1 MANWDEDAVTLGV
14 EAARDCLVGCDRD
27 AIARV
32 VLASTTAPFA
42 DRSNSGIAADA
53 LNLSEAIATTDAGG
67 SRRAATTELLRSL
80 QQPAPGQSLLIASDC
95 RAARPGS
102 AQEMLYGHGAAA
114 VLLGDGEPIA
124 VYLGSASVHRDL
136 VDQYRASDASF
147 DYSLEERWVRE
158 EGWLK
163 IIPVAVAQALGSAGI
178 AAGGVHAFAI
188 AAPAGVAT
196 TLATQLGFGKARVVD
211 TLQERVGD
219 CGAAHPL
226 LMLAAALDDAKPGEI
241 ILLAGFGQGADAIV
255 LKVTDANAA
264 RTGVTAIS
272 TLALGG
278 RELGHYVRY
287 LVLRGLVDLDYGIRA
302 ERDNR
307 TALSAFYRRRDAITG
322 FVGGQCAAC
331 GMLQFPR
338 TAICVGC
345 AARDTQSPAP
355 MAGLSG
361 TVKSYTEDW
370 QAYTP
375 SPPLIYGNVTFPGGA
390 NVMMEFTDV
399 EATELR
405 VGQSVRMAFRVKDFD
420 ERRNFRR
427 YFWKPVPKRDGIA
440 HG

>member
-1 MANWDEDAVTLGV
+1 VANWDEDAVTLGV
-14 EAARDCLVGCDRD
+14 EAARNCLVGRDRD

-53 LNLSEAIATTDAGG
+53 LNLGEAIATADAGG
-67 SRRAATTELLRSL
+67 SRRAATTELIRSL
-80 QQPAPGQSLLIASDC
+80 QLPAPGQSLLIASDC

-124 VYLGSASVHRDL
+124 EYLGSASVHRDL

-158 EGWLK
+158 EGWFK
-163 IIPVAVAQALGSAGI
+163 IVPVAVAKALEVAGI
-178 AAGGVHAFAI
+178 AAGDVQAFAV
-188 AAPAGVAT
+188 AAPTGVAA
-196 TLATQLGFGKARVVD
+196 TLATQLGLDKARVVD

-226 LMLAAALDDAKPGEI
+226 LMLAAALDGAGPGDV
-241 ILLAGFGQGADAIV
+241 ILLTGFGQGADAIV
-255 LKVTDANAA
+255 LKVTDAIAA
-264 RTGVTAIS
+264 RTPITDIAK
-272 TLALGG
+272 LAQGG

-307 TALSAFYRRRDAITG
+307 TALSTFYRRRDAITG
-322 FVGGQCAAC
+322 FVGGKCGSC

-338 TAICVGC
+338 TAICLGC
-345 AARDTQSPAP
+345 AERDTQSPTP
-355 MAGLSG
+355 MAGLPG

-399 EATELR
+399 EATELQ
-405 VGQSVRMAFRVKDFD
+405 VGRSVRMAFRVKDFD
-420 ERRNFRR
+420 KRRGFRR
-427 YFWKPVPKRDGIA
+427 YFWKPVLQRDGVA
-440 HG
+440 RG